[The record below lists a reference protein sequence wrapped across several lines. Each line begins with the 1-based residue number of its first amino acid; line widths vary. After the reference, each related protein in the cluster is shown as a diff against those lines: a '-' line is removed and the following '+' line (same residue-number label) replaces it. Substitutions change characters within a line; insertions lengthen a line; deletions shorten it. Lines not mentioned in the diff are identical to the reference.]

1 MIDYNL
7 ILYIGLGLIIG
18 GFCLFLYSEHRI
30 RQLDMELARQKK
42 LHQAFINGK
51 VEEYKKCLQI
61 VYGFIYSWE
70 HLAFQPF
77 TYSPDFKIC

>member
-30 RQLDMELARQKK
+30 RQIDMELARQKK
-42 LHQAFINGK
+42 LNEAFINGK
-51 VEEYKKCLQI
+51 VEEYIKC
-61 VYGFIYSWE
+61 
-70 HLAFQPF
+70 
-77 TYSPDFKIC
+77 

>member
-7 ILYIGLGLIIG
+7 VLYIGLGLIIG

-30 RQLDMELARQKK
+30 RQIDMELARQKK

-51 VEEYKKCLQI
+51 VEEYKKC
-61 VYGFIYSWE
+61 
-70 HLAFQPF
+70 
-77 TYSPDFKIC
+77 

>member
-30 RQLDMELARQKK
+30 RQIDMELARQKK
-42 LHQAFINGK
+42 LNESFINGK
-51 VEEYKKCLQI
+51 VEEYKKC
-61 VYGFIYSWE
+61 
-70 HLAFQPF
+70 
-77 TYSPDFKIC
+77 

>member
-30 RQLDMELARQKK
+30 RQIDMELARQKK
-42 LHQAFINGK
+42 LNEAFINGK
-51 VEEYKKCLQI
+51 AEEYKKC
-61 VYGFIYSWE
+61 
-70 HLAFQPF
+70 
-77 TYSPDFKIC
+77 

>member
-30 RQLDMELARQKK
+30 RQIDMELARQKK
-42 LHQAFINGK
+42 LNEAFINGK
-51 VEEYKKCLQI
+51 AEDYQKC
-61 VYGFIYSWE
+61 
-70 HLAFQPF
+70 
-77 TYSPDFKIC
+77 

>member
-30 RQLDMELARQKK
+30 RQIDMELARQKK
-42 LHQAFINGK
+42 FNEAFINGK
-51 VEEYKKCLQI
+51 VEEYKKC
-61 VYGFIYSWE
+61 
-70 HLAFQPF
+70 
-77 TYSPDFKIC
+77 